1 MDAIG
6 QQPLACC
13 LNVGEYQ
20 DRIVWIAS
28 LTRRAI
34 LHYSRADLALSLPY
48 TPEAVADVRKMVEQ
62 ERICCAFLKFELD
75 EEPDAIRVTITAPE
89 AAVTRLAYCFS
100 SFSTAHKN
108 GTTVIRP

>member
-13 LNVGEYQ
+13 LSACEYQ
-20 DRIVWIAS
+20 DRIAWIAG
-28 LTRRAI
+28 LTRRAL
-34 LHYSRADLALSLPY
+34 LHHSRADLALSLSY

-89 AAVTRLAYCFS
+89 AARDSASMLFQQFLDSA
-100 SFSTAHKN
+100 
-108 GTTVIRP
+108 